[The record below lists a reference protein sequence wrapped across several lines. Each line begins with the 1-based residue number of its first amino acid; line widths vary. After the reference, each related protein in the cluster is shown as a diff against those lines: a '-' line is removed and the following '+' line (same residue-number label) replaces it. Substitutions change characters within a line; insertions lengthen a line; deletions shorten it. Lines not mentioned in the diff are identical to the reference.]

1 MVDGIGNGD
10 AMAIK
15 ALHSGLDVVDVLRR
29 ATVEAAQPR
38 RVVDAVC
45 VDMAARP
52 KVVPKLT
59 P

>member
-1 MVDGIGNGD
+1 
-10 AMAIK
+10 MAIK

-52 KVVPKLT
+52 KVVPRLT